1 MEFPISL
8 MPRTGV
14 CLLFEPCLQGN
25 IPSTPRF
32 PCFAFHTSMTE
43 LKFGR
48 SSTLKDLIQ
57 DLDVF
62 FASEVVTAEFQQD
75 LSTCIEEYAKVHQK
89 GEQNHESRKILEEL
103 RDVAAKNAAGGN
115 SKLAILL
122 KCLKELRK
130 LLEPEDVIDI
140 FEDTIIHPILNPF
153 GQNRATLADAREV
166 LLFCLLPT
174 SEERVGDYRMHALHF
189 RLFDIYIQKSKE
201 VLQGT
206 AHIAT
211 AQAMKFSITTIEKVL
226 LDFGNKCP
234 QVPTSPSSNLTR
246 QEFLRAVDKYYIV
259 KA

>member
-1 MEFPISL
+1 
-8 MPRTGV
+8 
-14 CLLFEPCLQGN
+14 
-25 IPSTPRF
+25 
-32 PCFAFHTSMTE
+32 MTE

-62 FASEVVTAEFQQD
+62 FASEVVSAEFQQD
-75 LSTCIEEYAKVHQK
+75 LSTCIEDYVKLHQK
-89 GEQNHESRKILEEL
+89 GEQGHESRKILEDL

-122 KCLKELRK
+122 KCLKEMRK
-130 LLEPEDVIDI
+130 MLEPDDVIDI

-166 LLFCLLPT
+166 LLFCLLPST
-174 SEERVGDYRMHALHF
+174 EDTEDYRMHALHF

-206 AHIAT
+206 SSIQT

-234 QVPTSPSSNLTR
+234 QVSLFIAI
-246 QEFLRAVDKYYIV
+246 QF
-259 KA
+259 

>member
-1 MEFPISL
+1 
-8 MPRTGV
+8 
-14 CLLFEPCLQGN
+14 
-25 IPSTPRF
+25 
-32 PCFAFHTSMTE
+32 MTE

-62 FASEVVTAEFQQD
+62 FGSEVVSAEFQQD
-75 LSTCIEEYAKVHQK
+75 LSTCIEDYVKLHQK
-89 GEQNHESRKILEEL
+89 GEQGHESRKILEDL

-130 LLEPEDVIDI
+130 MLEPDDVIDI

-166 LLFCLLPT
+166 LLFCLLPS
-174 SEERVGDYRMHALHF
+174 SEDTEDYHMHALHF

-206 AHIAT
+206 SSIQT
-211 AQAMKFSITTIEKVL
+211 TQAMKFSITTIEKVL

-234 QVPTSPSSNLTR
+234 QVSL
-246 QEFLRAVDKYYIV
+246 FIV
-259 KA
+259 VQF